1 MLFFYRTQSRFHK
14 PLKTRKTMKLFPHQE
29 EARDFLLA
37 NRRCILAD
45 QPRVGKTLPA
55 AAAALEHLPAIIV
68 CPAIAKTVWEAAFNK
83 LDPSVP
89 VRVITGKKQ
98 AAEIICSGVTIVNY
112 DILSS
117 VTAFTGIK
125 TVVFDE
131 CHRLKNNKAIRTKAA
146 MLMMKKIDRV
156 YALSGTIVPNRPA
169 ELWPILHGLGIY
181 RGGWFDFVYRYAKAW
196 NPPWGGLD
204 VSGAS
209 NIPELK
215 ALVRPH
221 ILRRR
226 KEDIFMDY
234 KEPQISLITFDL
246 PIDKREQNFDADS
259 LMANPNAL
267 LAFEGLS
274 EIMREAGI
282 RKAPLAVEFIND
294 LLQSGEPVVVF
305 AHHKD
310 VVSILFDGLKEFKPV
325 MVVGDTPKDQRTKNI
340 DDFQSGKTKCFIG
353 NISSCG
359 EGIDLSASD
368 TIVFVEPTWQT
379 SALEQASSRVE
390 NINKNGVKPLIYLL
404 TVRAS
409 LDHTILDR
417 VIKKQKIVSQII

>member
-1 MLFFYRTQSRFHK
+1 MQLY
-14 PLKTRKTMKLFPHQE
+14 PHQE
-29 EARDFLLA
+29 QAKQFLLA
-37 NRRCILAD
+37 QKRAILAD
-45 QPRVGKTLPA
+45 QPRVGKTLPTT
-55 AAAALEHLPAIIV
+55 AAALENLPALIV

-83 LDPSVP
+83 LAPDVS
-89 VRVITGKKQ
+89 VRVVNGKNDAMKTT
-98 AAEIICSGVTIVNY
+98 SDKVVIVNY
-112 DILSS
+112 DLLQYFNNAGYQTL
-117 VTAFTGIK
+117 VL
-125 TVVFDE
+125 DE
-131 CHRLKNNKAIRTKAA
+131 CHRLANPKAQRTKAA
-146 MLMMKKIDRV
+146 MLLMKQIDRV
-156 YALSGTIVPNRPA
+156 YALSGTIVPNKPA

-215 ALVRPH
+215 ALVKPH
-221 ILRRR
+221 MLRRK

-234 KEPQISLITFDL
+234 KEPQVSLITFDL
-246 PIDKREQNFDADS
+246 AVDKREQDFDAEA

-282 RKAPLAVEFIND
+282 KKAPLAIEFVAD
-294 LLQSGEPVVVF
+294 LLKSNEPVVVF
-305 AHHKD
+305 AHHKE
-310 VVSILFDGLKEFKPV
+310 VVAMLNDGLKEHKPV
-325 MVVGDTPKDQRTKNI
+325 MVVGDTPKAQRQKNI
-340 DDFQSGKTKCFIG
+340 EAFQAGKTKCFIG

-359 EGIDLSASD
+359 EGIDLSAAD

-390 NINKNGVKPLIYLL
+390 NITKNGIKPLIYLL

-409 LDHTILDR
+409 LDHNILKR
-417 VIKKQKIVSQII
+417 VIEKQNIINQII

>member
-1 MLFFYRTQSRFHK
+1 
-14 PLKTRKTMKLFPHQE
+14 MKLFPHQE

-37 NRRCILAD
+37 KRRAILAD

-55 AAAALEHLPAIIV
+55 AAAALQHLPAIIV

-89 VRVITGKKQ
+89 VKVITGKKQ
-98 AAEIICSGVTIVNY
+98 AAEIIASGVTIVNY

-117 VTAFTGIK
+117 VTAFSVIK

-146 MLMMKKIDRV
+146 MLMMKRIDRV

-215 ALVRPH
+215 ALMRPH
-221 ILRRR
+221 VLRRK

-234 KEPQISLITFDL
+234 KQPQVSLVTFDL
-246 PIDKREQNFDADS
+246 PVDKREQQFDADA
-259 LMANPNAL
+259 LVANPNAL
-267 LAFEGLS
+267 LAFEGLA
-274 EIMREAGI
+274 EVMKEAGM
-282 RKAPLAVEFIND
+282 RKVKAASEFISD

-310 VVSILFDGLKEFKPV
+310 VVHGLVEELKDHKPV
-325 MVVGDTPKDQRTKNI
+325 VVVGDTPSAKRTENI
-340 DDFQSGKTKCFIG
+340 AAFQSGQTKVIVG
-353 NISSCG
+353 NIAAMS
-359 EGIDLSASD
+359 EGVDLSAAD
-368 TIVFVEPTWQT
+368 TIVFVECTWST

-390 NINKNGVKPLIYLL
+390 NINKSGVKPVIYLL
-404 TVRAS
+404 TIRAS
-409 LDHTILDR
+409 LDHNVLAK
-417 VIKKQKIVSQII
+417 VLKKQNIVNQII

>member
-1 MLFFYRTQSRFHK
+1 MQ
-14 PLKTRKTMKLFPHQE
+14 LFPHQE

-45 QPRVGKTLPA
+45 QPRIGKTLAA
-55 AAAALEHLPAIIV
+55 AAAALQHLPVIVV
-68 CPAIAKTVWEAAFNK
+68 CPAIVKTVWEAAFNK
-83 LDPSVP
+83 LDPSIP
-89 VRVITGKKQ
+89 VKVINGKKQ
-98 AAEIICSGVTIVNY
+98 AAEIIASGVTIVNY

-117 VTAFTGIK
+117 VTAFSGIK

-156 YALSGTIVPNRPA
+156 YALSGTPIPNRPI

-181 RGGWFDFVYRYAKAW
+181 RGGWFDFAARYAKMWSA
-196 NPPWGGLD
+196 PWGMD

-215 ALVRPH
+215 ALMRPH
-221 ILRRR
+221 VLRRK

-234 KEPQISLITFDL
+234 KQPQVSLVTFDL
-246 PIDKREQNFDADS
+246 PVDKREQSFDADA
-259 LMANPNAL
+259 LLANPNAL
-267 LAFEGLS
+267 MAFEGLA
-274 EIMREAGI
+274 EVMKEAGM
-282 RKAPLAVEFIND
+282 RKIKAASEFISD

-310 VVSILFDGLKEFKPV
+310 VVHGLVEELKDHKPV
-325 MVVGDTPKDQRTKNI
+325 VVVGDTPSAKRTENI
-340 DDFQSGKTKCFIG
+340 AAFQSGQTKVIVG
-353 NISSCG
+353 NIAAMS
-359 EGIDLSASD
+359 EGVDLSAAD
-368 TIVFVEPTWQT
+368 TIVFVECTWST

-390 NINKNGVKPLIYLL
+390 NINKSGVKPVIYLL
-404 TVRAS
+404 TIRAS
-409 LDHTILDR
+409 LDHNVLAK
-417 VIKKQKIVSQII
+417 VLKKQNIVNQII